1 VNIVYVILAI
11 IVVFV
16 IVTKFNNRGIKHMNV
31 ENAQELVKDL
41 AVTILD
47 VRSPEEFAQGHL
59 QKARLI
65 PVGEI
70 ADRIGELSLLKDK
83 KILVYCHAGTRSAA
97 ASRILMKNGFTI
109 VENLD
114 GGITAWTARG
124 NKIVNGN

>member
-1 VNIVYVILAI
+1 VNFVYVFLAI
-11 IVVFV
+11 IVIFV

-31 ENAQELVKDL
+31 ENAQELVKDSM
-41 AVTILD
+41 VTILD

-70 ADRIGELSLLKDK
+70 ADRIGELSSLKDK
-83 KILVYCHAGTRSAA
+83 KILVYCHAGNRSAA
-97 ASRILMKNGFTI
+97 ASRILMKNGFTS

-124 NKIVNGN
+124 NKIVKGN

>member
-1 VNIVYVILAI
+1 MNTLYVILAI
-11 IVVFV
+11 IIVFV

-31 ENAQELVKDL
+31 ENALELVKDST
-41 AVTILD
+41 VTILD

-83 KILVYCHAGTRSAA
+83 KILVYCHAGNRSAA
-97 ASRILMKNGFTI
+97 ASRILMKNGFTS

-114 GGITAWTARG
+114 GGIAAWTARG
-124 NKIVNGN
+124 NKIVKGN

>member
-1 VNIVYVILAI
+1 MNIVYVILAI